1 MRLQQVRFQEILA
14 GVVTLSVF
22 LATTHAP
29 GDEAA
34 LTRTRVAEIVKL
46 APAARVAQFETAV
59 FGAAVTA
66 AGVLSLENPVLSGLG
81 GVRFNPD
88 GSRPFSGTATLSWP
102 IELGGQRGARVEAA
116 KAEYRSAMASA
127 ESGARRLLLGALLQ
141 HQLVLR
147 DEREVALFSE
157 RHALSQRF
165 YAAAQR
171 RRAAGSVP
179 ELDVAL
185 AAMQEKQDASSRAS
199 AEGAREA
206 DRLALLALLGL
217 SAPSGV
223 EGALVPEGEPPPLA
237 ALMQGVGQRVEVRA
251 ATAALDAA
259 QAEAVRARSG
269 RWPAVNLLAQ
279 YERDDG
285 ANIGL
290 LGLAIPI
297 PVLNANRTE
306 VATSA
311 AEVQAATARVAQS
324 RVLVEGQIK
333 ELYARY
339 LATQAAMD
347 SLAPTEALA
356 SRAVSLATRGY
367 ELGENDL
374 PSVLL
379 VRREAIAVQA
389 ALLEAQHTHAAV
401 KLELLVT
408 AGRNPE

>member
-1 MRLQQVRFQEILA
+1 MHFRRIRVWLTAWVGVTMSLA
-14 GVVTLSVF
+14 VS
-22 LATTHAP
+22 HAR
-29 GDEAA
+29 GNEAA
-34 LTRTRVAEIVKL
+34 LTRRRVAALVQTAPATRVAQSE
-46 APAARVAQFETAV
+46 AAV
-59 FGAAVTA
+59 FEAAVTA
-66 AGVLSLENPVLSGLG
+66 AGVWSLDNPVVSGLA

-88 GSRPFSGTATLSWP
+88 GSRPLGAQATLSWP
-102 IELGGQRGARVEAA
+102 VDLGGQRGARVDGA
-116 KAEYRSAMASA
+116 KAQHRAALAS
-127 ESGARRLLLGALLQ
+127 SDTTMRQVLLKALLQ

-147 DEREVALFSE
+147 DEREVALFTD

-171 RRAAGSVP
+171 RQAAGGVP

-185 AAMQEKQDASSRAS
+185 AAMQEKQDASSKAS

-206 DRLALLALLGL
+206 DKVALLTLLGL
-217 SAPSGV
+217 SASPV
-223 EGALVPEGEPPPLA
+223 VAGALVPEGDPPPLA
-237 ALMQGVGQRVEVRA
+237 ALLQSIDQRVEVRA
-251 ATAALDAA
+251 AVATLDAA
-259 QAEAVRARSG
+259 QAQAARARSA
-269 RWPAVNLLAQ
+269 RWPTISLQAQ

-285 ANIGL
+285 ADIGL

-297 PVLNANRTE
+297 PVLNANRPE
-306 VATSA
+306 VVTSA
-311 AEVQAATARVAQS
+311 AEAHAAGTRVAQS
-324 RVLVEGQIK
+324 RVVAEGQLK
-333 ELYARY
+333 ELYTRY
-339 LATQAAMD
+339 LATKDALD

-389 ALLEAQHTHAAV
+389 ALLEVQHAHAAV

-408 AGRNPE
+408 AGRKPE

>member
-1 MRLQQVRFQEILA
+1 MRLQVCFQKILA
-14 GVVTLSVF
+14 TALAISTF
-22 LATTHAP
+22 LATADAHA
-29 GDEAA
+29 DEVA
-34 LTRTRVAEIVKL
+34 LTRRRVAELVKA
-46 APAARVAQFETAV
+46 APAARVAQLEAAV
-59 FGAAVTA
+59 FGAAATA
-66 AGVLSLENPVLSGLG
+66 AGVFSLENPVVSGLAG
-81 GVRFNPD
+81 ARFNPD
-88 GSRPFSGTATLSWP
+88 GSRPFTGQAALAWP
-102 IELGGQRGARVEAA
+102 IDLGGQRGARIEGA
-116 KAEYRSAMASA
+116 KAEHRAALASA
-127 ESGARRLLLGALLQ
+127 ESGARRVLFGALLQ

-147 DEREVALFSE
+147 DEREVALFSD

-171 RRAAGSVP
+171 RQAAGGVP

-185 AAMQEKQDASSRAS
+185 AAMQEKQDASSKAS

-206 DRLALLALLGL
+206 DLLALLTLLGL
-217 SAPSGV
+217 SGPSVV
-223 EGALVPEGEPPPLA
+223 EGALVPEGDPPPLA
-237 ALMQGVGQRVEVRA
+237 ALVQSIDQRAEVRA
-251 ATAALDAA
+251 ARAALDAA
-259 QAEAVRARSG
+259 QALAARARTG
-269 RWPAVNLLAQ
+269 RWPTLSLLAQ

-297 PVLNANRTE
+297 PVLNPNQAE

-311 AEVQAATARVAQS
+311 AEVGAAAARAAQS
-324 RVLVEGQIK
+324 RTVAEGQLK

-339 LATQAAMD
+339 LATKAAMD
-347 SLAPTEALA
+347 ALAPTEALA

-389 ALLEAQHTHAAV
+389 ALLEVQHTHAAV
-401 KLELLVT
+401 KIELLVT
-408 AGRNPE
+408 AGRDPP